1 MPDFVLIS
9 RDDFVTSLR
18 YSCFGSNSV
27 CHQLRLNLIWARIG
41 LSPSNFSFR
50 HAESLLDLTARSPAA
65 LPNQRGPYSIS
76 SEGQG
81 GIKMKSTAHSAPSII
96 KWSSKP
102 SDHNVIRV
110 RNNQRR
116 HRARAKSH
124 VQDLEK
130 RLEETSARLEAALQ
144 TISHLAQEV
153 EILRGRVP
161 PPMAWPQSPPN
172 AATLPAVSPVAAQ
185 PLDIMPGQDVLD
197 LELPTETPPV
207 ILNTTAAPPPAEDA
221 DDSAGC
227 GCDGLPP
234 QAPGE
239 STLPCSSAFRIIEQ
253 QNFSGVEVT
262 TIRAWLGPGFR
273 RALRPG
279 EACRVETNRVYEL
292 LDHIT
297 SLS

>member
-1 MPDFVLIS
+1 
-9 RDDFVTSLR
+9 
-18 YSCFGSNSV
+18 
-27 CHQLRLNLIWARIG
+27 
-41 LSPSNFSFR
+41 
-50 HAESLLDLTARSPAA
+50 
-65 LPNQRGPYSIS
+65 
-76 SEGQG
+76 
-81 GIKMKSTAHSAPSII
+81 MKTKTPLGPSIL

-102 SDHNVIRV
+102 ADHNAVRV

-116 HRARAKSH
+116 HRARAREH
-124 VQDLEK
+124 VQELEK
-130 RLEETSARLEAALQ
+130 RLEETSARLDAALQ
-144 TISHLAQEV
+144 TIGHLAQEV
-153 EILRGRVP
+153 ETLRGRVLATP
-161 PPMAWPQSPPN
+161 AWPQ
-172 AATLPAVSPVAAQ
+172 L
-185 PLDIMPGQDVLD
+185 
-197 LELPTETPPV
+197 
-207 ILNTTAAPPPAEDA
+207 PPPTVATGPDVALDVEAQQPVDQMSIQDSLDPPINTPEPPGVPDTTEPLSTAETG
-221 DDSAGC
+221 DSADC

-297 SLS
+297 SSS

>member
-1 MPDFVLIS
+1 MK
-9 RDDFVTSLR
+9 TK
-18 YSCFGSNSV
+18 
-27 CHQLRLNLIWARIG
+27 NL
-41 LSPSNFSFR
+41 P
-50 HAESLLDLTARSPAA
+50 E
-65 LPNQRGPYSIS
+65 
-76 SEGQG
+76 
-81 GIKMKSTAHSAPSII
+81 PSIL

-102 SDHNVIRV
+102 ADHNAIRV

-116 HRARAKSH
+116 HRARAKEH

-144 TISHLAQEV
+144 TIGHLAQEV
-153 EILRGRVP
+153 DILRGRVP
-161 PPMAWPQSPPN
+161 PFPALPESLPTT
-172 AATLPAVSPVAAQ
+172 ATLPTVTPNVTHAEAQ
-185 PLDIMPGQDVLD
+185 RVDPTTVQDIDPQLPIDTPPSPLDTTVAR
-197 LELPTETPPV
+197 PTAERAET
-207 ILNTTAAPPPAEDA
+207 A
-221 DDSAGC
+221 DDSADC

-234 QAPGE
+234 QAAGE
-239 STLPCSSAFRIIEQ
+239 STLPCSSAFRILEQ

-297 SLS
+297 SSS

>member
-1 MPDFVLIS
+1 MKTKT
-9 RDDFVTSLR
+9 TS
-18 YSCFGSNSV
+18 G
-27 CHQLRLNLIWARIG
+27 
-41 LSPSNFSFR
+41 
-50 HAESLLDLTARSPAA
+50 
-65 LPNQRGPYSIS
+65 
-76 SEGQG
+76 
-81 GIKMKSTAHSAPSII
+81 PSIL
-96 KWSSKP
+96 KWSSK
-102 SDHNVIRV
+102 SADHNAIRV

-116 HRARAKSH
+116 HRARAKGH

-144 TISHLAQEV
+144 TITHLAQEV
-153 EILRGRVP
+153 EILRNRVP
-161 PPMAWPQSPPN
+161 APSAWPQLPISTASLPALPHEEPQRLDPTSVQEGLRFPPN
-172 AATLPAVSPVAAQ
+172 GSPDIPDATV
-185 PLDIMPGQDVLD
+185 
-197 LELPTETPPV
+197 
-207 ILNTTAAPPPAEDA
+207 APPTAETEESVD
-221 DDSAGC
+221 C
-227 GCDGLPP
+227 GCDGLPL

-297 SLS
+297 SSS

>member
-1 MPDFVLIS
+1 MK
-9 RDDFVTSLR
+9 TT
-18 YSCFGSNSV
+18 
-27 CHQLRLNLIWARIG
+27 
-41 LSPSNFSFR
+41 SPSR
-50 HAESLLDLTARSPAA
+50 
-65 LPNQRGPYSIS
+65 
-76 SEGQG
+76 
-81 GIKMKSTAHSAPSII
+81 PSIL

-102 SDHNVIRV
+102 ADHNAIRV

-116 HRARAKSH
+116 HRARAKGH

-130 RLEETSARLEAALQ
+130 RLEETSAKLEAALQ

-161 PPMAWPQSPPN
+161 PSLARSQSPP
-172 AATLPAVSPVAAQ
+172 ASSALPAPAPTAAAQ
-185 PLDIMPGQDVLD
+185 PVSDPAPCQDMVDLPEHADGPPNVL
-197 LELPTETPPV
+197 L
-207 ILNTTAAPPPAEDA
+207 TTAPPPSPPDV
-221 DDSAGC
+221 DDSADC

-262 TIRAWLGPGFR
+262 TITAWLGPGFR

-297 SLS
+297 SST

>member
-1 MPDFVLIS
+1 MKTTADP
-9 RDDFVTSLR
+9 
-18 YSCFGSNSV
+18 GPSV
-27 CHQLRLNLIWARIG
+27 
-41 LSPSNFSFR
+41 
-50 HAESLLDLTARSPAA
+50 
-65 LPNQRGPYSIS
+65 
-76 SEGQG
+76 
-81 GIKMKSTAHSAPSII
+81 I

-102 SDHNVIRV
+102 ADHNAIRV

-116 HRARAKSH
+116 HRARAKGR

-144 TISHLAQEV
+144 TISHLAREV
-153 EILRGRVP
+153 EILRGQISP
-161 PPMAWPQSPPN
+161 STAYPQSPP
-172 AATLPAVSPVAAQ
+172 ATATLPAVSSVAAK
-185 PLDIMPGQDVLD
+185 PLNDEMPSSAVLGPPLPIEASPIIMNMDV
-197 LELPTETPPV
+197 
-207 ILNTTAAPPPAEDA
+207 APPPAEN
-221 DDSAGC
+221 DDSVGC

-253 QNFSGVEVT
+253 QNFSGIEVT

-297 SLS
+297 SSS

>member
-1 MPDFVLIS
+1 
-9 RDDFVTSLR
+9 
-18 YSCFGSNSV
+18 
-27 CHQLRLNLIWARIG
+27 
-41 LSPSNFSFR
+41 
-50 HAESLLDLTARSPAA
+50 
-65 LPNQRGPYSIS
+65 
-76 SEGQG
+76 
-81 GIKMKSTAHSAPSII
+81 MKKKTVSGPSIV
-96 KWSSKP
+96 KWSTRP
-102 SDHNVIRV
+102 ADHNAIRV

-116 HRARAKSH
+116 HRARAKEH
-124 VQDLEK
+124 VHDLEK
-130 RLEETSARLEAALQ
+130 RLEETSAKLEAALQ

-153 EILRGRVP
+153 EILRGRVFAAPTWSQLP
-161 PPMAWPQSPPN
+161 PSTTETAPGIARVEAEPIDLMPMQNELDPEAH
-172 AATLPAVSPVAAQ
+172 TEVSA
-185 PLDIMPGQDVLD
+185 DVLD
-197 LELPTETPPV
+197 MTAQPSTAETG
-207 ILNTTAAPPPAEDA
+207 
-221 DDSAGC
+221 DSADC

-297 SLS
+297 SSS

>member
-1 MPDFVLIS
+1 MK
-9 RDDFVTSLR
+9 TKT
-18 YSCFGSNSV
+18 
-27 CHQLRLNLIWARIG
+27 
-41 LSPSNFSFR
+41 
-50 HAESLLDLTARSPAA
+50 AERPPIL
-65 LPNQRGPYSIS
+65 
-76 SEGQG
+76 
-81 GIKMKSTAHSAPSII
+81 

-102 SDHNVIRV
+102 ADHNAVRV

-116 HRARAKSH
+116 HRARAKGH

-130 RLEETSARLEAALQ
+130 RLEETTARLEAALQ
-144 TISHLAQEV
+144 TIGHLAQEV
-153 EILRGRVP
+153 ELLRGRVP
-161 PPMAWPQSPPN
+161 ASSAWPQN
-172 AATLPAVSPVAAQ
+172 DLITATLPDASHAEVQGVDTKP
-185 PLDIMPGQDVLD
+185 IQDVLSPEIPAEESSD
-197 LELPTETPPV
+197 VRET
-207 ILNTTAAPPPAEDA
+207 IAAPTAET
-221 DDSAGC
+221 DDSADC

-262 TIRAWLGPGFR
+262 TVRAWLGPGFR

-297 SLS
+297 SSS

>member
-1 MPDFVLIS
+1 M
-9 RDDFVTSLR
+9 
-18 YSCFGSNSV
+18 
-27 CHQLRLNLIWARIG
+27 
-41 LSPSNFSFR
+41 
-50 HAESLLDLTARSPAA
+50 SPAA
-65 LPNQRGPYSIS
+65 AKLNAEKKRLVIVKLLFSSCVVAARPDSLPTPDPPDQRVPYLS
-76 SEGQG
+76 SSAQEGG
-81 GIKMKSTAHSAPSII
+81 TEMKTKTQSAPSVL

-102 SDHNVIRV
+102 ADHNAIRV

-116 HRARAKSH
+116 HRARAKGH
-124 VQDLEK
+124 VEDLEK

-153 EILRGRVP
+153 EILRGRLP
-161 PPMAWPQSPPN
+161 PSSAWPQSP
-172 AATLPAVSPVAAQ
+172 
-185 PLDIMPGQDVLD
+185 
-197 LELPTETPPV
+197 LPTAALQNVSHVEVQRLDP
-207 ILNTTAAPPPAEDA
+207 TTVQEGLQQPTNGFPNVPDTIVAPPTA
-221 DDSAGC
+221 DPEANADC

-273 RALRPG
+273 KALKPG

-297 SLS
+297 SSS

>member
-1 MPDFVLIS
+1 MKTK
-9 RDDFVTSLR
+9 TSL
-18 YSCFGSNSV
+18 G
-27 CHQLRLNLIWARIG
+27 
-41 LSPSNFSFR
+41 
-50 HAESLLDLTARSPAA
+50 
-65 LPNQRGPYSIS
+65 
-76 SEGQG
+76 
-81 GIKMKSTAHSAPSII
+81 PSIL

-102 SDHNVIRV
+102 ADHNANRV

-116 HRARAKSH
+116 HRARAKGH
-124 VQDLEK
+124 VQNLEK

-161 PPMAWPQSPPN
+161 PSSAWPQRPLAT
-172 AATLPAVSPVAAQ
+172 AALPAVPHMETQHLDPTPVQ
-185 PLDIMPGQDVLD
+185 ED
-197 LELPTETPPV
+197 LQLPTDESPNIPD
-207 ILNTTAAPPPAEDA
+207 TTLAPPTA
-221 DDSAGC
+221 DENGHSADC

-297 SLS
+297 SSS

>member
-1 MPDFVLIS
+1 MKTNTKTPPGPSVL
-9 RDDFVTSLR
+9 
-18 YSCFGSNSV
+18 
-27 CHQLRLNLIWARIG
+27 
-41 LSPSNFSFR
+41 
-50 HAESLLDLTARSPAA
+50 
-65 LPNQRGPYSIS
+65 
-76 SEGQG
+76 
-81 GIKMKSTAHSAPSII
+81 

-102 SDHNVIRV
+102 SDHNAVRV

-116 HRARAKSH
+116 HRARAKEH
-124 VQDLEK
+124 VQDLER

-153 EILRGRVP
+153 EILRGRVIATPSPTEGTGPGPDKAHIEAQPMDSMPIQDSPKPDTEDPTPLDVADMTVSP
-161 PPMAWPQSPPN
+161 PPPP
-172 AATLPAVSPVAAQ
+172 P
-185 PLDIMPGQDVLD
+185 
-197 LELPTETPPV
+197 
-207 ILNTTAAPPPAEDA
+207 PPPAEPGDNA
-221 DDSAGC
+221 DC
-227 GCDGLPP
+227 GCDGGLPP

-239 STLPCSSAFRIIEQ
+239 STLSCSSAFRIIEQ
-253 QNFSGVEVT
+253 QSLSGVEVT

>member
-1 MPDFVLIS
+1 MK
-9 RDDFVTSLR
+9 TKT
-18 YSCFGSNSV
+18 
-27 CHQLRLNLIWARIG
+27 
-41 LSPSNFSFR
+41 PS
-50 HAESLLDLTARSPAA
+50 E
-65 LPNQRGPYSIS
+65 
-76 SEGQG
+76 
-81 GIKMKSTAHSAPSII
+81 PSIL
-96 KWSSKP
+96 KWSTRP
-102 SDHNVIRV
+102 ADHNAIRV

-116 HRARAKSH
+116 HRARAKEH

-130 RLEETSARLEAALQ
+130 RLEETSARLDAALQ

-153 EILRGRVP
+153 EILRGRVLSSP
-161 PPMAWPQSPPN
+161 AWSQ
-172 AATLPAVSPVAAQ
+172 L
-185 PLDIMPGQDVLD
+185 
-197 LELPTETPPV
+197 
-207 ILNTTAAPPPAEDA
+207 PPPATETAPGVAPVEAPPVDPTPIQDPLDLDSHTEEPLEVLDTTAQPSSAETAENA
-221 DDSAGC
+221 DC
-227 GCDGLPP
+227 GCDGYPP

-297 SLS
+297 SSS

>member
-1 MPDFVLIS
+1 MK
-9 RDDFVTSLR
+9 TKT
-18 YSCFGSNSV
+18 
-27 CHQLRLNLIWARIG
+27 
-41 LSPSNFSFR
+41 PS
-50 HAESLLDLTARSPAA
+50 
-65 LPNQRGPYSIS
+65 G
-76 SEGQG
+76 
-81 GIKMKSTAHSAPSII
+81 PSIL

-102 SDHNVIRV
+102 ADHNAIRV

-116 HRARAKSH
+116 HRARAKGH

-130 RLEETSARLEAALQ
+130 RLEETSAKLETALQ

-153 EILRGRVP
+153 EILRGRVSAP
-161 PPMAWPQSPPN
+161 PAWPQLPITTASPP
-172 AATLPAVSPVAAQ
+172 AVPHVEARHLDPTSVQEGLQLPTDGSPNIPDMTVSPPTA
-185 PLDIMPGQDVLD
+185 DV
-197 LELPTETPPV
+197 E
-207 ILNTTAAPPPAEDA
+207 
-221 DDSAGC
+221 DSADC
-227 GCDGLPP
+227 GCDSLPP

-297 SLS
+297 SSS

>member
-1 MPDFVLIS
+1 MK
-9 RDDFVTSLR
+9 TT
-18 YSCFGSNSV
+18 
-27 CHQLRLNLIWARIG
+27 
-41 LSPSNFSFR
+41 SPS
-50 HAESLLDLTARSPAA
+50 
-65 LPNQRGPYSIS
+65 G
-76 SEGQG
+76 
-81 GIKMKSTAHSAPSII
+81 PSIL

-102 SDHNVIRV
+102 ADHDAIRV

-116 HRARAKSH
+116 HRARAKGH

-130 RLEETSARLEAALQ
+130 RLEETSAKLEAALQ

-161 PPMAWPQSPPN
+161 PSLAWSQSPPT
-172 AATLPAVSPVAAQ
+172 AATLPAPAPTAAVQPV
-185 PLDIMPGQDVLD
+185 LDPTPGQNLGDPQALAYG
-197 LELPTETPPV
+197 PPNAL
-207 ILNTTAAPPPAEDA
+207 ITTASPTATVD
-221 DDSAGC
+221 DDSADC

-297 SLS
+297 SST

>member
-1 MPDFVLIS
+1 
-9 RDDFVTSLR
+9 
-18 YSCFGSNSV
+18 
-27 CHQLRLNLIWARIG
+27 
-41 LSPSNFSFR
+41 
-50 HAESLLDLTARSPAA
+50 
-65 LPNQRGPYSIS
+65 
-76 SEGQG
+76 
-81 GIKMKSTAHSAPSII
+81 MKTKTQSGPSIL

-102 SDHNVIRV
+102 ADHNAIRV

-116 HRARAKSH
+116 HRARAKGH
-124 VQDLEK
+124 VEDLEK
-130 RLEETSARLEAALQ
+130 RLEETSARLDAALQ

-153 EILRGRVP
+153 EILRGRLP
-161 PPMAWPQSPPN
+161 PPSAWPQSP
-172 AATLPAVSPVAAQ
+172 L
-185 PLDIMPGQDVLD
+185 
-197 LELPTETPPV
+197 
-207 ILNTTAAPPPAEDA
+207 TTAALPNVSHVEAQRL
-221 DDSAGC
+221 DSATVQEGLQPPIPVSPNVPDTTVAPPTAETEDSADC

-273 RALRPG
+273 KALKPG

-297 SLS
+297 SSS

>member
-1 MPDFVLIS
+1 
-9 RDDFVTSLR
+9 
-18 YSCFGSNSV
+18 
-27 CHQLRLNLIWARIG
+27 
-41 LSPSNFSFR
+41 
-50 HAESLLDLTARSPAA
+50 
-65 LPNQRGPYSIS
+65 
-76 SEGQG
+76 
-81 GIKMKSTAHSAPSII
+81 MKTKIPPEPSIL

-102 SDHNVIRV
+102 ADHNAIRV

-116 HRARAKSH
+116 HRARAKEH
-124 VQDLEK
+124 VEDLEK

-144 TISHLAQEV
+144 TIGHLAQEV

-161 PPMAWPQSPPN
+161 PVPAFPAGPPA
-172 AATLPAVSPVAAQ
+172 AATLPNVTQVEAQCVDPAPV
-185 PLDIMPGQDVLD
+185 QDVLD
-197 LELPTETPPV
+197 LQIPTDASPGSQ
-207 ILNTTAAPPPAEDA
+207 NTTVEPPMAETDDVNA
-221 DDSAGC
+221 DC
-227 GCDGLPP
+227 GCEGLPP
-234 QAPGE
+234 QAAGE

-297 SLS
+297 SSS

>member
-1 MPDFVLIS
+1 
-9 RDDFVTSLR
+9 
-18 YSCFGSNSV
+18 
-27 CHQLRLNLIWARIG
+27 
-41 LSPSNFSFR
+41 
-50 HAESLLDLTARSPAA
+50 
-65 LPNQRGPYSIS
+65 
-76 SEGQG
+76 
-81 GIKMKSTAHSAPSII
+81 MKTKIPPEPSIL

-102 SDHNVIRV
+102 ADHNAIRV

-116 HRARAKSH
+116 HRARAKEH
-124 VQDLEK
+124 VEDLEK

-161 PPMAWPQSPPN
+161 PFPALPQSPPTT
-172 AATLPAVSPVAAQ
+172 ATLPSVTHVEPQRAGATAVQ
-185 PLDIMPGQDVLD
+185 DIFDPPI
-197 LELPTETPPV
+197 PTDAYPNTLTTTVTPPS
-207 ILNTTAAPPPAEDA
+207 TERAET
-221 DDSAGC
+221 DDSADC

-234 QAPGE
+234 QGPGE

-297 SLS
+297 SSS

>member
-1 MPDFVLIS
+1 
-9 RDDFVTSLR
+9 
-18 YSCFGSNSV
+18 
-27 CHQLRLNLIWARIG
+27 
-41 LSPSNFSFR
+41 
-50 HAESLLDLTARSPAA
+50 
-65 LPNQRGPYSIS
+65 
-76 SEGQG
+76 
-81 GIKMKSTAHSAPSII
+81 MKTQTHERPPIL

-102 SDHNVIRV
+102 ADHNAIRV

-116 HRARAKSH
+116 HRARAKGH

-153 EILRGRVP
+153 EMLRGRVP
-161 PPMAWPQSPPN
+161 PSEWQQSPPN
-172 AATLPAVSPVAAQ
+172 IATLAGLSDVKAQ
-185 PLDIMPGQDVLD
+185 GADQTPCQDALD
-197 LELPTETPPV
+197 LQFPPGGSATVLVTSSEPPTEE
-207 ILNTTAAPPPAEDA
+207 AGGSA
-221 DDSAGC
+221 DC

-239 STLPCSSAFRIIEQ
+239 STLPCSSAFRILEQ

-297 SLS
+297 SSS

>member
-1 MPDFVLIS
+1 
-9 RDDFVTSLR
+9 
-18 YSCFGSNSV
+18 
-27 CHQLRLNLIWARIG
+27 
-41 LSPSNFSFR
+41 
-50 HAESLLDLTARSPAA
+50 
-65 LPNQRGPYSIS
+65 
-76 SEGQG
+76 
-81 GIKMKSTAHSAPSII
+81 MKTKTQSGPSIL

-102 SDHNVIRV
+102 ADHNAIRV

-116 HRARAKSH
+116 HRARAKGH
-124 VQDLEK
+124 IEDLEK
-130 RLEETSARLEAALQ
+130 RLEETSSRLEAALQ

-153 EILRGRVP
+153 EILRGH
-161 PPMAWPQSPPN
+161 
-172 AATLPAVSPVAAQ
+172 
-185 PLDIMPGQDVLD
+185 
-197 LELPTETPPV
+197 
-207 ILNTTAAPPPAEDA
+207 TTVAPPTAETE
-221 DDSAGC
+221 DSADC

-273 RALRPG
+273 KALKPG

-297 SLS
+297 SSS

>member
-1 MPDFVLIS
+1 
-9 RDDFVTSLR
+9 
-18 YSCFGSNSV
+18 
-27 CHQLRLNLIWARIG
+27 
-41 LSPSNFSFR
+41 
-50 HAESLLDLTARSPAA
+50 
-65 LPNQRGPYSIS
+65 
-76 SEGQG
+76 
-81 GIKMKSTAHSAPSII
+81 MKTKAPSGPTVL

-102 SDHNVIRV
+102 ADHNAIRV

-116 HRARAKSH
+116 HRARAKGH

-130 RLEETSARLEAALQ
+130 RLEETNARLETALQ

-153 EILRGRVP
+153 EILRGRMP
-161 PPMAWPQSPPN
+161 PSSAWPQSPLST
-172 AATLPAVSPVAAQ
+172 AALAAVPHVEAQ
-185 PLDIMPGQDVLD
+185 PLDPTPVQEGLQ
-197 LELPTETPPV
+197 LPTDESPNIPD
-207 ILNTTAAPPPAEDA
+207 TTVAPPAAETE
-221 DDSAGC
+221 DSADC

-297 SLS
+297 SSS

>member
-1 MPDFVLIS
+1 MKTK
-9 RDDFVTSLR
+9 TS
-18 YSCFGSNSV
+18 SG
-27 CHQLRLNLIWARIG
+27 
-41 LSPSNFSFR
+41 
-50 HAESLLDLTARSPAA
+50 
-65 LPNQRGPYSIS
+65 
-76 SEGQG
+76 
-81 GIKMKSTAHSAPSII
+81 PSIL

-102 SDHNVIRV
+102 ADHNAIRV

-116 HRARAKSH
+116 HRARAKGH

-130 RLEETSARLEAALQ
+130 RLEETSVRLEASIQ

-161 PPMAWPQSPPN
+161 APSAWPQLPIPTAS
-172 AATLPAVSPVAAQ
+172 LPAVPHEEAQ
-185 PLDIMPGQDVLD
+185 PLNPTSVQEGQQ
-197 LELPTETPPV
+197 LPTDASPNILDTTMTPP
-207 ILNTTAAPPPAEDA
+207 IAQPEDST
-221 DDSAGC
+221 DC
-227 GCDGLPP
+227 GCDRLPP

-297 SLS
+297 SSS

>member
-1 MPDFVLIS
+1 MK
-9 RDDFVTSLR
+9 TKT
-18 YSCFGSNSV
+18 
-27 CHQLRLNLIWARIG
+27 
-41 LSPSNFSFR
+41 PS
-50 HAESLLDLTARSPAA
+50 
-65 LPNQRGPYSIS
+65 G
-76 SEGQG
+76 
-81 GIKMKSTAHSAPSII
+81 PSIL

-102 SDHNVIRV
+102 ADHNAIRV

-116 HRARAKSH
+116 HRARAKGH
-124 VQDLEK
+124 IQDLEK
-130 RLEETSARLEAALQ
+130 RLEETSAKLETALQ

-153 EILRGRVP
+153 EFLRGRVSAP
-161 PPMAWPQSPPN
+161 PAWPQ
-172 AATLPAVSPVAAQ
+172 LPIALSAVPHVEAQRLGPTSVLTGPQIPVHVSPHT
-185 PLDIMPGQDVLD
+185 PD
-197 LELPTETPPV
+197 LTV
-207 ILNTTAAPPPAEDA
+207 APPTAETEDCA
-221 DDSAGC
+221 DC

-234 QAPGE
+234 QTPGE

-297 SLS
+297 SSS

>member
-1 MPDFVLIS
+1 MKTKTPSGPSVL
-9 RDDFVTSLR
+9 
-18 YSCFGSNSV
+18 
-27 CHQLRLNLIWARIG
+27 
-41 LSPSNFSFR
+41 
-50 HAESLLDLTARSPAA
+50 
-65 LPNQRGPYSIS
+65 
-76 SEGQG
+76 
-81 GIKMKSTAHSAPSII
+81 

-102 SDHNVIRV
+102 ADHNAIRV

-116 HRARAKSH
+116 HRARAKGH
-124 VQDLEK
+124 VQDLER

-153 EILRGRVP
+153 EILRGRAP
-161 PPMAWPQSPPN
+161 PTSPPAWPQLPSAEATSPGVPQAELQN
-172 AATLPAVSPVAAQ
+172 VDPMPTRDMSDPKLPSETFP
-185 PLDIMPGQDVLD
+185 DVLD
-197 LELPTETPPV
+197 T
-207 ILNTTAAPPPAEDA
+207 ITAAPPKSGA
-221 DDSAGC
+221 DDSADCG

-253 QNFSGVEVT
+253 QSLGGVEVT

-297 SLS
+297 SSS